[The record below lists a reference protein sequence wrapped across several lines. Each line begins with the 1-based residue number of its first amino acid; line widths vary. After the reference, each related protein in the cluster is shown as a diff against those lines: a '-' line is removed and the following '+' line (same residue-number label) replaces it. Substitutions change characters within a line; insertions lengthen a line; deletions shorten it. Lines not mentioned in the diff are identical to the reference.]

1 MKGSSGF
8 MYIEKNDRHSVG
20 FVIISMLWTWGVL
33 AVPVMLGY
41 DFENT
46 VTKTAYILAGASPS
60 VTGVIFVLLSGD
72 SEYIRYFLKRVVRL
86 GNSRV
91 SDLLMVFMLVPA
103 VTVISAYINFL
114 FTSALPDWSELVA
127 YFKNPAGLI
136 IFAAFTLAF
145 GPLAEE
151 IGWRGYL
158 LDCWKDKGSMVY
170 GMGIGLI
177 WTLWHLPMFFIA
189 GTYQNSLLVQGAVP
203 VICFVLSTVALGV
216 IIGELTI
223 KTNSILS
230 AILFHFVVNF
240 IGELVTLSPSAELIK
255 TMLFTVIASGIVI
268 VDFMRRRAQN
278 GNGREIK
285 IKA

>member
-1 MKGSSGF
+1 MLF

-20 FVIISMLWTWGVL
+20 FVIIIMLWTWGVL
-33 AVPVMLGY
+33 AIPAMLGL

-46 VTKTAYILAGASPS
+46 VTKTVYILAGASPS
-60 VTGVIFVLLSGD
+60 VTGAIFVLFSGD
-72 SEYIRYFLKRVVRL
+72 REYIRSFLKKVVRL
-86 GNSRV
+86 GNSRI
-91 SDLLMVFMLVPA
+91 SDLLTIFMLVPA
-103 VTVISAYINFL
+103 VTVISAYINFI
-114 FTSALPDWSELVA
+114 FASAWPDWSKLVA

-136 IFAAFTLAF
+136 IFAAFTLVF

-158 LDCWKDKGSMVY
+158 LDCWKDKGIMVY

-216 IIGELTI
+216 IIGKLTI

-240 IGELVTLSPSAELIK
+240 IGELVTLSPSAGLIK